1 MKKREDPKKKGSNPA
16 HPGKVT
22 PTFSQKAADKL
33 TKIIGSW
40 TFILL
45 FILYIIFWV
54 LANLYAWLNSWDPY
68 PFILLNLTLSC
79 VAAIQAPIIL
89 MSQNRANQK
98 DRQRMDYDYQV
109 DKKSEK
115 KIEEIKKQ
123 LDRIERKLNERG

>member
-1 MKKREDPKKKGSNPA
+1 MKEKEVSKSKINA
-16 HPGKVT
+16 MQHPTRTT
-22 PTFSQKAADKL
+22 PTFSQRAADKL

-45 FILYIIFWV
+45 FIVYIFFWIF
-54 LANLYAWLNSWDPY
+54 ANLYAWFNSWDAY

-98 DRQRMDYDYQV
+98 DRQRMEYDYQV
-109 DKKSEK
+109 DKKSQRDLQ
-115 KIEEIKKQ
+115 EIQKQ
-123 LDRIERKLNERG
+123 LNRIEKRLNERR